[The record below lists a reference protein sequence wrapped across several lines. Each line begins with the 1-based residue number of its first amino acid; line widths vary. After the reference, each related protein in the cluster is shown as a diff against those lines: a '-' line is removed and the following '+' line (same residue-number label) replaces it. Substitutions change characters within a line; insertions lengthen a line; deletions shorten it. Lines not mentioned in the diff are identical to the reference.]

1 MKYQGKTI
9 GKPDFEAPPKD
20 GVDHPLYDR
29 AVETGQRA
37 ERPEPRVQPYTSRDK
52 QIRYLLKLREQHKAA
67 GTWNP
72 EWDVAWG
79 IEGLE

>member
-9 GKPDFEAPPKD
+9 GKPDFSAPPKD
-20 GVDHPLYDR
+20 GKDHPAYSR

-37 ERPEPRVQPYTSRDK
+37 EPAPRKPTNRDK
-52 QIRYLLKLREQHKAA
+52 QIRYLLNLRAQHKAA

-72 EWDVAWG
+72 EWDVFWG

>member
-1 MKYQGKTI
+1 MT
-9 GKPDFEAPPKD
+9 DE
-20 GVDHPLYDR
+20 R

-37 ERPEPRVQPYTSRDK
+37 EVPRKLSSREK
-52 QIRYLLKLREQHKAA
+52 QIKYLLALRAQHKAA

-72 EWDVAWG
+72 EWDAAWG